1 MAGVPHGV
9 SEARVIG
16 GLRMATILEFK
27 SAPKPTDVSAI
38 AAYGAASAEIVFFPG
53 IRYERHTGEAGAEPS
68 KPKRGPEE
76 PEFES

>member
-1 MAGVPHGV
+1 MARVPHGV
-9 SEARVIG
+9 SEARVFG

-53 IRYERHTGEAGAEPS
+53 IRYERHAGEAEADSS
-68 KPKRGPEE
+68 KPKCGREE